1 MDTANVEVFIRGTAT
16 YFDEITGTSAEVGTP
31 FLKENFE
38 TAGDYT
44 GTIGISGDQK
54 GCISI
59 TLTREMLSE
68 ILNIIGEDADE
79 DSLVS
84 DLVGEIANTIS
95 GNAREHLGTG
105 FMISVPV
112 VIVGPASNVH
122 LAAELT
128 TFILPVKWKDHVCYL
143 SLSLEKLEV

>member
-1 MDTANVEVFIRGTAT
+1 MDAANVEIFIRGTAN
-16 YFDEITGTSAEVGTP
+16 YFDEITGTPAEVGTP
-31 FLKENFE
+31 FLKEEFE
-38 TAGDYT
+38 TTGDYT

-59 TLTREMLSE
+59 TLTREMLTE

-95 GNAREHLGTG
+95 GNARENLGTG

-122 LAAELT
+122 LTQGLT
-128 TFILPVKWKDHVCYL
+128 TFILPVKWKDHVSYL